1 MVCKGQGHGAWR
13 GGWSCSLLHLS
24 AIVLSGQ
31 PQAVLG
37 EWPWAWPTEIIV
49 YKNRLRT
56 LGSRCF

>member
-1 MVCKGQGHGAWR
+1 MVCKGQGHG
-13 GGWSCSLLHLS
+13 SCSLLHLS

-49 YKNRLRT
+49 YKNRLRA
-56 LGSRCF
+56 LVSRCF